1 MESVDCVAVLHLL
14 LGLSLTV
21 CMMLIEAGVL
31 AMEESVRKSVNST
44 GVTMLT
50 MLTMMVTPSVTM
62 WQGVKVCFSECSH

>member
-31 AMEESVRKSVNST
+31 AMEQSVRKSVNSS
-44 GVTMLT
+44 GVTR
-50 MLTMMVTPSVTM
+50 LTMMVTPSVTM
-62 WQGVKVCFSECSH
+62 WQAVKVCFPECSH